1 MFVVSV
7 ELYLFLIRREGL
19 GIAFV
24 GLLVFSIPAQLMAC
38 GYHGWCVGAGVF
50 CGVLW
55 VCFRELS
62 IQEYEGIKNIVRN
75 GA

>member
-1 MFVVSV
+1 MSV

-38 GYHGWCVGAGVF
+38 RYHGWCVGAGVF

-55 VCFRELS
+55 VCFGS
-62 IQEYEGIKNIVRN
+62 
-75 GA
+75 